1 MKKTSRILALL
12 SGLLLSLHSL
22 SAPSAAA
29 GLQGDLNCD
38 GQLTVSDAIMLARLI
53 AEDSSLQISADGLA
67 YADCNLDGDIFPDDL
82 TFLLKTLANLTPDT
96 PPESPYAFDIR
107 DIPPADGSAYVT
119 VNGNVPFFRLTDY
132 PSESFEYYSPLDDL
146 GRCGEC
152 VACIGQDLMPTEKR
166 GEIGSVKPTGWHL
179 VRYDGV
185 VEGKYLYNRCHL
197 IGFQL
202 TAENANR
209 SNLIT
214 GTRYLNTVGM
224 LPFENET
231 AQYIKATDHHVLYR
245 VTPVFEGDNL
255 VATGVLME
263 AESVED
269 NGAGLCFNVFCYNI
283 QPQIVIDYATG
294 ESWLAGEEPP
304 VTEEPPAEV
313 SFIVNKNSKKFH
325 RPDCSAAADIKP
337 ENRLEYTGS
346 REALTAQGYSPC
358 KQCNP

>member
-1 MKKTSRILALL
+1 MKKSLRLL
-12 SGLLLSLHSL
+12 TVLTGMLLTAHTFAVPSDASGL
-22 SAPSAAA
+22 P
-29 GLQGDLNCD
+29 GDLNCD
-38 GQLTVSDAIMLARLI
+38 GQRSISDAIMLARLI
-53 AEDSSLQISADGLA
+53 AEDASLTLSEEGLNH
-67 YADCNLDGDIFPDDL
+67 ADCNLDGNIYPDDL
-82 TFLLKTLANLTPDT
+82 TYLLKQIADLIPDT
-96 PPESPYAFDIR
+96 PSAYAFDIR
-107 DIPPADGSAYVT
+107 TIPPSNGNAYVT
-119 VNGNVPFFRLTDY
+119 VNGNIPFFRLDDY

-152 VACIGQDLMPTEKR
+152 VACIGTDLMPTEKR

-179 VRYDGV
+179 VRYDDV

-197 IGFQL
+197 IGYQL

-231 AQYIKATDHHVLYR
+231 AQFIRATNNHVLYR

-269 NGAGLCFNVFCYNI
+269 NGKGLQFNVFCYNI
-283 QPQIVIDYATG
+283 QPHIIIDYATG
-294 ESWLAGEEPP
+294 ESRLAEETETV
-304 VTEEPPAEV
+304 VTDDPPAAYDY
-313 SFIVNKNSKKFH
+313 IVNRHTKKFH
-325 RPDCSAAADIKP
+325 RPDCSAAADIKE
-337 ENRLEYTGS
+337 ENRLEYSGT
-346 REALTAQGYSPC
+346 REELIEQGYSPC